1 MNMLGC
7 NIRESRSGQEAGLRL
22 KGRLLIMMSNRY
34 GDTHMRRHFLRWWV
48 MVNKTFMR
56 NMVSFLIVLLASFIV
71 LVTGEY
77 LRNKRLSQE
86 GDIDRMESYSGC
98 VTSSGEPC

>member
-1 MNMLGC
+1 
-7 NIRESRSGQEAGLRL
+7 
-22 KGRLLIMMSNRY
+22 
-34 GDTHMRRHFLRWWV
+34 
-48 MVNKTFMR
+48 
-56 NMVSFLIVLLASFIV
+56 MVSFLIVLLASFIV

-86 GDIDRMESYSGC
+86 GDVDRMESYSGC